1 MRDDYRAEVNAVE
14 RAVRDG
20 RTTWPMVISG
30 RADRLPEVTE
40 LYRAGVQHLLNAL
53 HEEPDPAPPTS
64 PASPLDTWDEHGPP
78 DTFMRRGW

>member
-53 HEEPDPAPPTS
+53 REEPNDPAPPK
-64 PASPLDTWDEHGPP
+64 PATPLDDWDEHGPP